1 MSSPRL
7 LTLGGIA
14 AAAVLAGSAPAPA
27 AVTIG
32 APLNLP
38 ANVAAGCEIA
48 PSALGFIVPPAAFT
62 GSSTCTWLGADR
74 ISNPT
79 WTSQAP
85 RGQWVIVRIRV
96 RAGNRVGPMAATVLG
111 NLRSQVGAAGS
122 TICCRAMAESA
133 PFTPAP
139 NQVTQISTRLPVGN
153 TVSVVTGEPVETV
166 DYLAITVLSS
176 ASSLP
181 VHDTGSGY
189 LDPFSVRSSAWW
201 PGIRLNQEQPLNSGY
216 GGMFPLIQA
225 DLEPDADGDGFGDET
240 QDSCATDA
248 TIRARPVATAAQCRP
263 PAPVTGGGVTTPA
276 PAGSFVAGPAGARD
290 TVLVAGSRTTAIPII
305 CPAGAPAACTGR
317 VGARTVQRLST
328 RTATTAATAHLPLA
342 AKPFSVAPGKIG
354 QIALTLP
361 AGARRE
367 LARRGRL
374 ALNVTVSQSAPTTAT
389 ATHRITVRRVAK
401 TVRATRR
408 GRVTVRVEDL
418 VNADPTKNVTY
429 DLRSGADLLGKVF
442 TTPQPGR
449 VRSVTFRL
457 DADARAALR
466 RARRLTARVA
476 ASYSDAAGNPIGASR
491 PVTVLAPR

>member
-1 MSSPRL
+1 MPSSRL
-7 LTLGGIA
+7 LTLGGVA
-14 AAAVLAGSAPAPA
+14 AAALLAGSSPASA

-32 APLNLP
+32 APLDLP
-38 ANVAAGCEIA
+38 ANVTAGCEIS
-48 PSALGFIVPPAAFT
+48 PSALGFIVPPAVFQ
-62 GSSTCTWLGADR
+62 GSTTCTWLGADR
-74 ISNPT
+74 IASPT
-79 WTSQAP
+79 WTSQTP
-85 RGQWVIVRIRV
+85 RGQWVIVRVRV

-111 NLRSQVGAAGS
+111 NLRSQVGAAGG

-133 PFTPAP
+133 AFIPAR
-139 NQVTQISTRLPVGN
+139 NQVTEVATRLPVGN
-153 TVSVVTGEPVETV
+153 TVSTVTGEPVETV

-181 VHDTGSGY
+181 VHDTGGGY
-189 LDPFSVRSSAWW
+189 LDSFSVRSSAWW

-240 QDSCATDA
+240 QDSCAADP
-248 TIRARPVATAAQCRP
+248 TIRSGPVATAAQCRP
-263 PAPVTGGGVTTPA
+263 PAPVTGGGTTPA
-276 PAGSFVAGPAGARD
+276 PAGSFIAGPAGARD
-290 TVLVAGSRTTAIPII
+290 AVLIAGSRTAAIPII
-305 CPAGAPAACTGR
+305 CPAGAPASCTGT
-317 VGARTVQRLST
+317 VGGHTVQRLST
-328 RTATTAATAHLPLA
+328 RTATTAATAYVRLA
-342 AKPFSVAPGKIG
+342 AKPFSVAPGKIA

-374 ALNVTVSQSAPTTAT
+374 ALNVTVTQTAPTAAT

-401 TVRATRR
+401 TVRATRS
-408 GRVTVRVEDL
+408 GRLTVRVEDL
-418 VNADPTKNVTY
+418 VNANPTKHVTY
-429 DLRSGADLLGKVF
+429 DLRSGSRLLATVF

-457 DADARAALR
+457 DAGARAVLR

-476 ASYSDAAGNPIGASR
+476 SSYHDAASNPIGASR
-491 PVTVLAPR
+491 PVIVLAPR

>member
-1 MSSPRL
+1 MPSPRL
-7 LTLGGIA
+7 LTLGGVLA
-14 AAAVLAGSAPAPA
+14 AAFLAGSSSAPA

-32 APLNLP
+32 APLDLP
-38 ANVAAGCEIA
+38 ANVAAGCEIS
-48 PSALGFIVPPAAFT
+48 PSGLGFVVPPAVFT

-74 ISNPT
+74 ISNAT

-85 RGQWVIVRIRV
+85 RGQWVIVRVRV

-122 TICCRAMAESA
+122 TICCRAMSESA
-133 PFTPAP
+133 AFTPAP
-139 NQVTQISTRLPVGN
+139 NQVTQINTRLPVGN

-166 DYLAITVLSS
+166 DYLAITVLGS
-176 ASSLP
+176 AASLP

-201 PGIRLNQEQPLNSGY
+201 PGIRLNQEQPLNSGF

-248 TIRARPVATAAQCRP
+248 TIRTRPVATAAQCRP
-263 PAPVTGGGVTTPA
+263 PAPVAGGGTTPA
-276 PAGSFVAGPAGARD
+276 PPGSFIADPAGARD

-305 CPAGAPAACTGR
+305 CPAGAPAACTGT

-328 RTATTAATAHLPLA
+328 RTATTAATAHLRLA
-342 AKPFSVAPGKIG
+342 AKPFSVAPGTIG
-354 QIALTLP
+354 KVALTLP
-361 AGARRE
+361 TGARRE

-374 ALNVTVSQSAPTTAT
+374 ALNVTVTQTAPTAAT

-401 TVRATRR
+401 TVRATRS

-418 VNADPTKNVTY
+418 ANADATKNVTY
-429 DLRSGADLLGKVF
+429 DLRSGARLLAKVF
-442 TTPQPGR
+442 TTPRPGR

-457 DADARAALR
+457 DADARAAVR
-466 RARRLTARVA
+466 RARRLSARVA
-476 ASYSDAAGNPIGASR
+476 ASYYDAASNPIGASR
-491 PVTVLAPR
+491 PITVLAPR